1 MSNSIPVS
9 EDDLIKN
16 PTPRVPIV
24 LCLDTSYS
32 MSGDPISELQEGM
45 QMFFHSLY
53 DDETAKHSAEVSV
66 VTFGGTVE
74 KFIEFTSLQEEPPPP
89 RFQAAGHTPMG
100 EAVVVALDSLEARK
114 SQYQNTG
121 VDYYQPWLVLM
132 TDGAPTDHIEDAV
145 HRVERLV
152 ERRTLSVFAIGIG
165 SGADMDVL
173 ARFSPNR
180 HPLRLDGLKFK
191 EFFEWL
197 SKSVQRVS
205 ASHPGQNVELDT
217 DTIKQW
223 GIV

>member
-1 MSNSIPVS
+1 MSTSIPVS

-32 MSGDPISELQEGM
+32 MTGDPIDELQEGVKT
-45 QMFFHSLY
+45 FFHSLR
-53 DDETAKHSAEVSV
+53 DDEIAKHSAEVSV

-74 KFIEFTSLQEEPPPP
+74 ELIEFKPLSEEPTPSL
-89 RFQAAGHTPMG
+89 QAAGHTPMG
-100 EAVVVALDSLEARK
+100 EAVAVALDSLEARK
-114 SQYQNTG
+114 KQYQNTG

-132 TDGAPTDHIEDAV
+132 TDGAPTDHIEETV

-152 ERRTLSVFAIGIG
+152 ERRILSVFAIGIG
-165 SGADMDVL
+165 SNADMNVL
-173 ARFSPNR
+173 ARLSPNR
-180 HPLRLDGLKFK
+180 RPLRLDGLKFR

>member
-1 MSNSIPVS
+1 M
-9 EDDLIKN
+9 
-16 PTPRVPIV
+16 T
-24 LCLDTSYS
+24 
-32 MSGDPISELQEGM
+32 GDPIDELQEGVK
-45 QMFFHSLY
+45 MFFHSLY
-53 DDETAKHSAEVSV
+53 EDEIARHSAEVSV

-74 KFIEFTSLQEEPPPP
+74 EFIEFTSLSKEPPTLSL
-89 RFQAAGHTPMG
+89 QAAGDTPMG
-100 EAVVVALDSLEARK
+100 EAVAVALDSLEARK
-114 SQYQNTG
+114 SQYKNTG

-132 TDGAPTDHIEDAV
+132 TDGAPTDHIADAV
-145 HRVERLV
+145 RRVERLV
-152 ERRTLSVFAIGIG
+152 ERRNLTVFAIGIG
-165 SGADMDVL
+165 SDAHMDAL

-180 HPLRLDGLKFK
+180 PPLRLDGLKFR